1 MFFKKQV
8 SSKDVSISLRILLP
22 EKNELVYST
31 GLKISVK
38 NWDVK
43 NQQVRN
49 RVEVSNVK
57 DVINNKLT
65 KIKSFVEEKFIAL
78 LTADKLS
85 KENLKYELDVYFN
98 KVNVEKKM
106 KNFTNDEFKNNKLF
120 LFILDTSYKKFIR

>member
-1 MFFKKQV
+1 M
-8 SSKDVSISLRILLP
+8 P